1 MMIFCLNTF
10 KQHTHTQ
17 TVFNH
22 HSILCPRAPSVGIK
36 HHLCHPVMF
45 LFCFTLHSL
54 PFILQHFV
62 KCFFMFFL
70 EHIMCFSW
78 FISRTALPPQHTRTQ
93 THTNKIYKE
102 SKRLALFTLYR
113 KTPWGDDD
121 CGDMSGWHGL
131 LASACV
137 CARLLSLASR
147 RVLRQDGVSVCAR
160 AHTCKHIRDNI
171 FSTQLHSQ
179 PVTALADLQSK
190 LSEVRWQNA

>member
-1 MMIFCLNTF
+1 MYTLRFSSDCLGGWSHMMIFCLNTF
-10 KQHTHTQ
+10 KQHTRTQ

-137 CARLLSLASR
+137 CASALPGF
-147 RVLRQDGVSVCAR
+147 Q
-160 AHTCKHIRDNI
+160 TC
-171 FSTQLHSQ
+171 T
-179 PVTALADLQSK
+179 
-190 LSEVRWQNA
+190 

>member
-1 MMIFCLNTF
+1 
-10 KQHTHTQ
+10 
-17 TVFNH
+17 
-22 HSILCPRAPSVGIK
+22 
-36 HHLCHPVMF
+36 MF

-147 RVLRQDGVSVCAR
+147 RVLRQDGVSVCVCAR
-160 AHTCKHIRDNI
+160 ARVNTSGTTSLALSFTLSLSRLLLI
-171 FSTQLHSQ
+171 FSQSYQKYDGKMPKYEWFVTQFPPGREKKTKKNHL
-179 PVTALADLQSK
+179 ALRK
-190 LSEVRWQNA
+190 EIREIKY